1 MGIAV
6 AIAKPQAGPRSADVA
21 FPLAVA
27 AGLVWLSFHSFL
39 WFHTLA
45 ELFAI
50 VVGASLY
57 LIARYSFAFNRNGF
71 LLFLAQGF
79 FWAACIDAVHTVTYS
94 GMGLI
99 AGNDP
104 NPPTQLWLCARLLEA
119 ATLLIAPRYLT
130 AGRQIEP
137 WTFAAFA
144 AATAG
149 SIVLVFNGALPDVF
163 IAGRGLTPLKIGTE
177 YAIIGLL
184 LLAAWRLRRR
194 RDQLDAALH
203 RMLLGVIAL
212 TVASEFAFTLY
223 VSVFGLSNLVG
234 HIAKFWAYWLVL
246 MVISRWMLAEPFHTL
261 SRDAYSFDAVPMPVL
276 ILDGDGIVQSCNESA
291 RQQRPGGGVGRPLHD
306 GWHPADSESGAC
318 AICAALPAGH
328 PLATVLHDPQ
338 RNEWFGIRLH
348 PIQMNDKAKGYIY
361 FQSDI
366 TERKRAEERLAQAE
380 KLELIGRM
388 TGGLAHDF
396 NNLMGM
402 VLGGLGLL
410 AKRLPDDEKA
420 RRHFAIAE
428 QAARRATEV
437 TKSLLAVARKQPLE
451 PRVVGVRGAIAE
463 MLPLLRQSA
472 GNAIE
477 VVETHCAA
485 CTADEGRCSRALV
498 DPAGL
503 ANAVLNL
510 VINAK
515 DAMPDGGEIRIDTES
530 RDLAAGAAGLPPEL
544 PAGRYVVASVADT
557 GTGMPPAVAARAFE
571 PFFTTKEVGKGTGL
585 GLAMVYGFARQSG
598 GTATIDSR
606 PGSGTTIRIYLPAA
620 DPAPEC

>member
-1 MGIAV
+1 
-6 AIAKPQAGPRSADVA
+6 
-21 FPLAVA
+21 
-27 AGLVWLSFHSFL
+27 
-39 WFHTLA
+39 
-45 ELFAI
+45 
-50 VVGASLY
+50 
-57 LIARYSFAFNRNGF
+57 
-71 LLFLAQGF
+71 
-79 FWAACIDAVHTVTYS
+79 
-94 GMGLI
+94 
-99 AGNDP
+99 
-104 NPPTQLWLCARLLEA
+104 
-119 ATLLIAPRYLT
+119 
-130 AGRQIEP
+130 
-137 WTFAAFA
+137 
-144 AATAG
+144 
-149 SIVLVFNGALPDVF
+149 
-163 IAGRGLTPLKIGTE
+163 
-177 YAIIGLL
+177 
-184 LLAAWRLRRR
+184 
-194 RDQLDAALH
+194 
-203 RMLLGVIAL
+203 
-212 TVASEFAFTLY
+212 
-223 VSVFGLSNLVG
+223 
-234 HIAKFWAYWLVL
+234 
-246 MVISRWMLAEPFHTL
+246 
-261 SRDAYSFDAVPMPVL
+261 
-276 ILDGDGIVQSCNESA
+276 
-291 RQQRPGGGVGRPLHD
+291 
-306 GWHPADSESGAC
+306 
-318 AICAALPAGH
+318 
-328 PLATVLHDPQ
+328 
-338 RNEWFGIRLH
+338 
-348 PIQMNDKAKGYIY
+348 
-361 FQSDI
+361 
-366 TERKRAEERLAQAE
+366 RKRAEERLAQAE